1 VWLSVENRGNTPAV
15 LLPRAL
21 DAVYYSPLEVA
32 YQYRSMWRPQRNER
46 MNAWFFTNAF
56 DINIPAGE
64 VRSGFV
70 FTHFDQ
76 GAKHVNVSLASTN
89 GLKRFSFTPEIPGLS
104 ADWQQVDWDR
114 LVKGG
119 ETTDCD
125 EARLRVELE
134 KLPRV
139 VTDKAAKREGDP
151 LNLVIIANP
160 EDLEAFIWCGWD
172 ETERITGGSAWR
184 TFKSFLFGSKYRHSP
199 ISSLYVFGRPQEV
212 ALQKARSSVHLCKHL
227 RLWLTPFRFDGKA
240 VWIGQ
245 IRRDIGVYFTGKPPS
260 FTTHAIDP
268 DVDET
273 RAYLLQDLL
282 LAQGV
287 RRFGFVKGVQPAPLD
302 APARQS
308 VE

>member
-1 VWLSVENRGNTPAV
+1 MRHLVSILLLITAAGCASFRPEPVASVRFRDRALKGGDERYRIEVAVPDTKEAARLFDRQLYKKDIQAVWLSVENRGNTPAM

-21 DAVYYSPLEVA
+21 DAEYYSRLEVA
-32 YQYRSMWRPQRNER
+32 YQYRSMFRPRRNER

-114 LVKGG
+114 LVKDG

-134 KLPRV
+134 KLPRA
-139 VTDKAAKREGDP
+139 VTDKAAKKEGDP

-160 EDLEAFIWCGWD
+160 EDLEAFIWCG
-172 ETERITGGSAWR
+172 
-184 TFKSFLFGSKYRHSP
+184 
-199 ISSLYVFGRPQEV
+199 
-212 ALQKARSSVHLCKHL
+212 
-227 RLWLTPFRFDGKA
+227 
-240 VWIGQ
+240 
-245 IRRDIGVYFTGKPPS
+245 
-260 FTTHAIDP
+260 
-268 DVDET
+268 
-273 RAYLLQDLL
+273 
-282 LAQGV
+282 
-287 RRFGFVKGVQPAPLD
+287 
-302 APARQS
+302 
-308 VE
+308 